1 MIPRDVL
8 YERRLLCV
16 TPPMLMI
23 IVHDGK
29 DFFYHIK
36 FEKNYNKIDLFY
48 GSGIVVVEEGRGGI
62 AFKIFLLKKNSNDIC
77 IHDYHHV

>member
-8 YERRLLCV
+8 YEHRLLCV

-29 DFFYHIK
+29 NKVTITLKIGVIGSKIFFYHIK
-36 FEKNYNKIDLFY
+36 FEKKLQ
-48 GSGIVVVEEGRGGI
+48 
-62 AFKIFLLKKNSNDIC
+62 
-77 IHDYHHV
+77 